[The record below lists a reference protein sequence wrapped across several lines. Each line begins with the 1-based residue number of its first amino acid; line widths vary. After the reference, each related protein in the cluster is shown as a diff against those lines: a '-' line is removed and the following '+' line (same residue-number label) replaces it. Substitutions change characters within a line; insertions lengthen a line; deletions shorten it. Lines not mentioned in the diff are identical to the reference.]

1 MVCNGILTGVVSG
14 GHGCAE
20 PLLPG
25 VYADIFYYLNW
36 ILDKSDVVVIVQKP
50 NSTDIVLNYFG
61 TNAGRSYGAHKT
73 IMIVMIS
80 FLFCAVINYM

>member
-36 ILDKSDVVVIVQKP
+36 ILDDSDVVMVVR
-50 NSTDIVLNYFG
+50 NNFG
-61 TNAGRSYGAHKT
+61 SNNAGRSYGARKT

-80 FLFCAVINYM
+80 FLFCVVINYI